1 MSGERKSSRGM
12 RIARRTFLAAAG
24 VVGGGL
30 LVGAGALAW
39 RLKSIDAY
47 RLPAGDGEASFGAW
61 LKLARDGKIE
71 VVVPHQDMGQ
81 GIYAL
86 AALVAAEGLKI
97 APDAV
102 RAVPAPVEARY
113 ANPVMLLDG
122 LPMDDAALSAP
133 QRATLWT
140 FDKLLRAL
148 GLQGTGGSTSTR
160 NIAQPIRLASAS
172 ALDMLTRA
180 AAARFGVDAGALK
193 VADGVITAP
202 DGRHASYGELAEAAS
217 RLEPREIAVPP
228 LAQGNYIGKGA
239 PRADVPPKVEGRARY
254 GIDTREAGQ
263 LYAAIRHAPRIGGRL
278 ARATMPND
286 MPGVRGLVQG
296 KDYVAVVAES
306 YAAAMAGLGRVDA
319 SWDDAN
325 ALKVST
331 GDVFAA
337 YRAALDKGADYK
349 PRWVIDAAGDL
360 ARATGKP
367 VKATYEAPFLAH
379 ATMEPI
385 NATALV
391 SEAGVKVWAGHQSAS
406 LARLLAAGAAG
417 VASEKVEIFTP
428 WLGGG
433 FGRRADLDYVV
444 KAVEIAK
451 AFPGK
456 PVQTIWS
463 RAEDIRD
470 DVFRPGAMAD
480 VSATLGADGLPTGF
494 VYRIA
499 VPSATD
505 QFVARAMPS
514 AKGGLMADRTTVDG
528 ALFSFYRFANRS
540 IENFTVDSGIPV
552 GFWRSVGYSLNCFF
566 MEAFIDE
573 LARAAGSGPL
583 DYRAKLL
590 AAAGDYEPAH
600 RAAVLLER
608 MRAYDKATP
617 LAPATDGGKGGVK
630 VGRGFA
636 LTEAF
641 HSFVGEVADVE
652 VSGGEIRVRRVH
664 AVVDCG
670 FAIDPPNVVAQ
681 IRSAI
686 NFGLSAVLYGKVD
699 FDQGRVVPT
708 NFDAYPVL
716 TLDNAPQISV
726 EIVNSGAAIG
736 GVGEIGTPAIA
747 PAVANAVFAATG
759 TRLRALPLTLASA

>member
-1 MSGERKSSRGM
+1 MSEPRKSSRGAK
-12 RIARRTFLAAAG
+12 IARRTFLAAAG
-24 VVGGGL
+24 VIGGGL

-47 RLPAGDGEASFGAW
+47 KLPAGAGEASFGAW
-61 LKLARDGKIE
+61 LKVARDGKIE
-71 VVVPHQDMGQ
+71 VMVPHQDMGQ

-86 AALVAAEGLKI
+86 ASLIAAEGLKV

-102 RAVPAPVEARY
+102 RAVPAPVEATY
-113 ANPVMLLDG
+113 GNPVMLLDG
-122 LPMDDAALSAP
+122 LPMDAAALTTS

-140 FDKLLRAL
+140 FDKILRAL

-160 NIAQPIRLASAS
+160 NIAPQIRRASATM
-172 ALDMLTRA
+172 LDMLTRA
-180 AAARFGVDAGALK
+180 AAAKFGVGADALK
-193 VADGVITAP
+193 IADGVITAP
-202 DGRHASYGELAEAAS
+202 DGRHAGYGELADAAS
-217 RLEPREIAVPP
+217 KLEPREVAVPP
-228 LAQGNYIGKGA
+228 LAAGSYVGKGA
-239 PRADVPPKVEGRARY
+239 PRADVPIKVRGEARY

-263 LYAAIRHAPRIGGRL
+263 LYAAIRHAPRIGGKL
-278 ARATMPND
+278 SRATLPANL
-286 MPGVRGLVQG
+286 PGVRGLVQG

-306 YAAAMAGLGRVDA
+306 YAAAAAGLDRVDA
-319 SWDDAN
+319 SWDDSN

-331 GDVFAA
+331 SDVFAA
-337 YRAALDKGADYK
+337 YRAALDKGTDYK
-349 PRWVIDAAGDL
+349 PRWVIDSAGDVTKAAGK
-360 ARATGKP
+360 A
-367 VKATYEAPFLAH
+367 VKATYDAPFLAH

-391 SEAGVKVWAGHQSAS
+391 SDGGVKVWAGHQSAS
-406 LARLLAAGAAG
+406 LVQLLAAGAAG
-417 VASEKVEIFTP
+417 VKSEKVEVFTP

-433 FGRRADLDYVV
+433 FGRRADVAYAV

-470 DVFRPGAMAD
+470 DVYRPAALAD
-480 VSATLGADGLPTGF
+480 VSATLSPDGLPTSL

-528 ALFSFYRFANRS
+528 ALFPFYGFGSRS

-552 GFWRSVGYSLNCFF
+552 GFWRSVGFSLNCFF
-566 MEAFIDE
+566 MESFVDE
-573 LARAAGSGPL
+573 LARAAGASPL

-600 RAAVLLER
+600 RAAALLER

-617 LAPATDGGKGGVK
+617 LAPAKSGVK

-636 LTEAF
+636 LTESF

-652 VSGGEIRVRRVH
+652 VAGGEIRVKRVH

-670 FAIDPPNVVAQ
+670 FAIDPPNVAAQ

-686 NFGLSAVLYGKVD
+686 NFGLSAALYGKVD

-716 TLDNAPQISV
+716 TLDNAPVISV

-736 GVGEIGTPAIA
+736 GVGEIGTPPIA
-747 PAVANAVFAATG
+747 PAVANAVFAAAG
-759 TRLRALPLTLASA
+759 TRLRSLPLTLASA